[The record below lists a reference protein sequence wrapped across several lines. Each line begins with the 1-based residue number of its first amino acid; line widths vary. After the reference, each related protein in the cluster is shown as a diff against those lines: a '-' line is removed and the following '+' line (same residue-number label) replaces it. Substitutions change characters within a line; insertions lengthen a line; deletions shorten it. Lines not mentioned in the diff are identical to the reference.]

1 MKLILT
7 KIVFF
12 ITLICTYSQV
22 NAQGIKVDLFGY
34 SGLSSEYTSSFYY
47 GIGYDQNVGD
57 KISLGFSYIKG
68 YSIDPDYSK
77 TEQYYSFIATEN
89 NLNYNVEVGLTAL
102 SSWHS
107 FSYTS
112 KYFFDDNSDG
122 GYYFSTGISMLQT
135 EIEYDVHSISVDQ
148 MGSSNAFGISQGLYK
163 QKLTLIPISIDLGSR
178 SEFDGWY
185 YELYAGASLLP
196 FGAKKDVSPSFLKN
210 IGVETK
216 FNPVSFHISLCVG
229 VSWAD

>member
-1 MKLILT
+1 
-7 KIVFF
+7 
-12 ITLICTYSQV
+12 
-22 NAQGIKVDLFGY
+22 
-34 SGLSSEYTSSFYY
+34 
-47 GIGYDQNVGD
+47 
-57 KISLGFSYIKG
+57 
-68 YSIDPDYSK
+68 
-77 TEQYYSFIATEN
+77 
-89 NLNYNVEVGLTAL
+89 
-102 SSWHS
+102 
-107 FSYTS
+107 
-112 KYFFDDNSDG
+112 
-122 GYYFSTGISMLQT
+122 MLQT